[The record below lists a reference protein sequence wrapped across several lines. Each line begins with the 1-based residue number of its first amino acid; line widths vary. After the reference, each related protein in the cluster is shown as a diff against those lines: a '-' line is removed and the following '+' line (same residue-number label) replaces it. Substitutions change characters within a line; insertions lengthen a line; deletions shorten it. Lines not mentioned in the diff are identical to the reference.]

1 MSNTQFARRKMS
13 VVQAVR
19 RFSDEERN
27 ERFFVKSRWPD
38 GVRCPFCD
46 SDRVAER
53 PTRKPQ
59 PFRCKA
65 RGCRKDFSVKT
76 GTVMHGSKLA
86 LSVWAL
92 AIYILT
98 NHPKGESSNHLR
110 SDLGVSYSTAWH
122 LSHRIRESWS
132 DEISIFSGPVEVDE
146 AYFGGLDRNRH
157 EWQIQEGRGPKGKTP
172 VVGMKDRATGDVAA
186 EVIDDTPDKHTLQ
199 GFVDVNSEVDATV
212 YTDGAKAYEGMP
224 RIHEAVDHSV
234 GEYVRN
240 QAHTNGVESFW
251 AMLKRGYYG
260 TYHQMSP
267 KHLSRY
273 VNEFAGRFNLRGLD
287 TIDRISAVIYMM
299 NGKRLRYKDLIGS
312 E

>member
-1 MSNTQFARRKMS
+1 MSNARFARRKMS

-19 RFSDEERN
+19 RFSDEERT

-46 SDRVAER
+46 SDRIAER

-76 GTVMHGSKLA
+76 GTVMHGSKLP
-86 LSVWAL
+86 LSVWAM

-122 LSHRIRESWS
+122 LSHRIRETWS
-132 DEISIFSGPVEVDE
+132 DDAPIFGGPVEVDE
-146 AYFGGLDRNRH
+146 AYLGGSDRNRH

-172 VVGMKDRATGDVAA
+172 VLGMKDRQTGQVTA
-186 EVIDDTPDKHTLQ
+186 EVIKTADKNTLQ
-199 GFVDVNSEVDATV
+199 GFVAVNTEIEAQV
-212 YTDGAKAYEGMP
+212 YTDGASAYKGMP
-224 RIHEAVDHSV
+224 RQHEWVDHSV
-234 GEYVRN
+234 SEFVRE

-260 TYHQMSP
+260 TYHQMSA
-267 KHLSRY
+267 KHLGRY

-287 TIDRISAVIYMM
+287 TIDRIAAVIFMM
-299 NGKRLRYKDLIGS
+299 NGKRLRYRDLVGPK
-312 E
+312 

>member
-1 MSNTQFARRKMS
+1 MSNPRFARRKMS

-19 RFSDEERN
+19 RFSDEERT

-46 SDRVAER
+46 SEKVAER

-76 GTVMHGSKLA
+76 GTVMHGSKLS

-98 NHPKGESSNHLR
+98 NHPKGESSNRLR
-110 SDLGVSYSTAWH
+110 RDLGVSYSTAWH
-122 LSHRIRESWS
+122 LSHRIRESWGG
-132 DEISIFSGPVEVDE
+132 DAPVFGGPVEVDE
-146 AYFGGLDRNRH
+146 AYIGGSDRHRH

-172 VVGMKDRATGDVAA
+172 VFGMKDRQTGQVTA
-186 EVIDDTPDKHTLQ
+186 EVVETSDKNTLQ
-199 GFVDVNSEVDATV
+199 GFVAVNTDVEAQV
-212 YTDGAKAYEGMP
+212 YTDGASAYKGMP
-224 RIHEAVDHSV
+224 RQHEWVDHSV
-234 GEYVRN
+234 SEFVRE
-240 QAHTNGVESFW
+240 QAHTNAGESFW

-260 TYHQMSP
+260 TYHQMSA
-267 KHLSRY
+267 KHLGRY

-287 TIDRISAVIYMM
+287 TIDRTSTVIYMM
-299 NGKRLRYKDLIGS
+299 NGKRLRYKDPVGS